1 MGTSSLSSISTRIFS
16 RSIIEHVVLVVLSE
30 VVLIVLSKG
39 GCWLLF
45 IDSVVTVRSL
55 LTRVLHKLFTV
66 SSLNEMGLTKTCFVY
81 VDFLKVLKG
90 SDVVED
96 AVMEHVSIPAF
107 ENGRLILIS
116 VKQGIDTLVID
127 RTVVDHRVAANIA
140 VVVVLL
146 LHGFHLGHVTDL
158 FKLVERKSS

>member
-1 MGTSSLSSISTRIFS
+1 
-16 RSIIEHVVLVVLSE
+16 
-30 VVLIVLSKG
+30 
-39 GCWLLF
+39 
-45 IDSVVTVRSL
+45 
-55 LTRVLHKLFTV
+55 
-66 SSLNEMGLTKTCFVY
+66 MGLTKTCFVY

>member
-1 MGTSSLSSISTRIFS
+1 MGASSLSSISTRIL
-16 RSIIEHVVLVVLSE
+16 IVLSE
-30 VVLIVLSKG
+30 VILIVLSKG

-66 SSLNEMGLTKTCFVY
+66 SSLNEMGLTKTCFV
-81 VDFLKVLKG
+81 G
-90 SDVVED
+90 SDVFED